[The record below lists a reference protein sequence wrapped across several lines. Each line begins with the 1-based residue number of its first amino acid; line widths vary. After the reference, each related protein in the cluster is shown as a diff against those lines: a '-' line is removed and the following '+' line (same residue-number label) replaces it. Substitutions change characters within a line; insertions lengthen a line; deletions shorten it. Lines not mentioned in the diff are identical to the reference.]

1 MKFTDRID
9 QKAINDSDI
18 LPTDFSQTQ
27 QSQIFSFNDYDF
39 KPRHE
44 NVFSKVHSS
53 EHKIQERNYQ
63 Y

>member
-27 QSQIFSFNDYDF
+27 QTNQSQIFSFNDYDF
-39 KPRHE
+39 KPRND
-44 NVFSKVHSS
+44 NVFAKVHHS
-53 EHKIQERNYQ
+53 EN
-63 Y
+63 

>member
-27 QSQIFSFNDYDF
+27 QTNQSQIYSFNDYDF
-39 KPRHE
+39 KPRND
-44 NVFSKVHSS
+44 NVFAKVHHS
-53 EHKIQERNYQ
+53 EN
-63 Y
+63 